1 MEHWIANFV
10 EVLAKIDSDLFHH
23 KDLNNHDDVDEQC
36 EQESSSPKEFQKFWI
51 IKTTFFAQEEKGQND
66 SQQG

>member
-1 MEHWIANFV
+1 MERRVANFV

-36 EQESSSPKEFQKFWI
+36 E
-51 IKTTFFAQEEKGQND
+51 
-66 SQQG
+66 